1 MRSRQVRVFDEERIL
16 HVVRLRKIQRH
27 AGVLLRQLRRRYL
40 RCCHGR
46 SGLFGVRVWNDFY
59 GSGGVFDV
67 HELRRRLLQFRRR
80 IDLLDVRSGHEQ
92 LDRK

>member
-1 MRSRQVRVFDEERIL
+1 MRPRQVRVFDEERIL

-27 AGVLLRQLRRRYL
+27 AGVLLHQLRRRYL
-40 RCCHGR
+40 RRSYGR
-46 SGLFGVRVWNDFY
+46 SGLLDVRFRNDFY
-59 GSGGVFDV
+59 GSVGVFIV
-67 HELRRRLLQFRRR
+67 HELWSWLLQFRRR

>member
-40 RCCHGR
+40 RRSHGR
-46 SGLFGVRVWNDFY
+46 SGLLVVRFWNVFY
-59 GSGGVFDV
+59 GTVGVFIV
-67 HELRRRLLQFRRR
+67 HELRRRLLQFRPR